1 MILPN
6 ININSNGVIEENKAF
21 IQIKL
26 TSILEEWNKRVSE
39 EEKNLL
45 LMLYIGFVNAIV
57 EMKKLCLEQV

>member
-39 EEKNLL
+39 EEKNEVAYDKRE
-45 LMLYIGFVNAIV
+45 YIVPTIID
-57 EMKKLCLEQV
+57 